1 MSKSEPGPLTTTST
15 AETNEWA
22 PAPPLSSSLST
33 ITHRTLKRKPHRL
46 SATIAGDYN
55 EFLKNITTAAATATF
70 AAATA
75 DLGVGA
81 SELQPP
87 GTEEETSTTLPK
99 DLTMFVDARYSFDD
113 DDQHGEDMKLATT
126 VAKRE
131 TEQQHQLEDNH
142 QHHEQFVH
150 RSLRRS
156 TNRNSSSSS
165 SASSTTSSA
174 TMEDARRK
182 FLIDGH
188 YRGRPVEQQH
198 AGGFVRYYSD
208 DEDKESMYSRDSS
221 TTQSKRISS
230 AASTSGGGAPPPLL
244 PSLASHRALTSAVL
258 RFDRLQSQN
267 LILRSH
273 LAAECDALDAA
284 DETFAARLHELG
296 LLRFERKFLTE
307 VVALASAPSTP
318 KRRGKLLG
326 IDVDDDEDVKRANR
340 RRTLPPPRPRT
351 DDGGALYSSLPTLAL
366 NLETEMDLHVHAAPG
381 VVAAAD
387 HHRRWSLSTAPAATA
402 LSSASPFAPSDPT
415 LVVSSSLSPSS
426 ASSDDDWSSRPLQ
439 RSAFTA
445 MSAAIREAISTKIP
459 HPPSP
464 TAESPSTSSPT
475 ASVLATQ
482 TTHLERLCHALA
494 HTNAELRAALD
505 DLRVGPLPA
514 YACWIRDL
522 EAQIAVV
529 GEATRALREERRM
542 RVGGVA
548 TQPQNGEEGVSDWDR
563 GDEEDDDDGE
573 DVFYDCEEGDERDFH

>member
-1 MSKSEPGPLTTTST
+1 MSKSVPDPLTTTST

-33 ITHRTLKRKPHRL
+33 ATQRTLKRKPHRL
-46 SATIAGDYN
+46 SATIAGDCS
-55 EFLKNITTAAATATF
+55 EFLKNTTATAAPLAAT
-70 AAATA
+70 TA

-81 SELQPP
+81 PEQQPLE
-87 GTEEETSTTLPK
+87 TEEESNTTLRK

-113 DDQHGEDMKLATT
+113 EDQHGEEGMKLATA
-126 VAKRE
+126 VAKLE
-131 TEQQHQLEDNH
+131 EEQRLENH
-142 QHHEQFVH
+142 QHQQQFAN
-150 RSLRRS
+150 RTLRRS

-165 SASSTTSSA
+165 SGSSTTSWA

-198 AGGFVRYYSD
+198 AGGFAHHYSD
-208 DEDKESMYSRDSS
+208 DEDKESMYSLSSS
-221 TTQSKRISS
+221 TTPSKRISS
-230 AASTSGGGAPPPLL
+230 TTSASGGGAPPPLL

-284 DETFAARLHELG
+284 DETYAARLHELG
-296 LLRFERKFLTE
+296 LLRFERKFLAE

-318 KRRGKLLG
+318 KRRGRLLG
-326 IDVDDDEDVKRANR
+326 INADDDEDAKRANR

-351 DDGGALYSSLPTLAL
+351 DGGGALYSSLPTLAL

-387 HHRRWSLSTAPAATA
+387 HHRRWSLSTAPAASA
-402 LSSASPFAPSDPT
+402 LSTSTPFASTDPT
-415 LVVSSSLSPSS
+415 LVSSSLSPSS

-464 TAESPSTSSPT
+464 TSESPATSSLTT
-475 ASVLATQ
+475 ATATLLATQ

-548 TQPQNGEEGVSDWDR
+548 SQRGDAEEGVNDWDH
-563 GDEEDDDDGE
+563 DHEDDDDDGQ
-573 DVFYDCEEGDERDFH
+573 DVFYDCEEGDEKDFC